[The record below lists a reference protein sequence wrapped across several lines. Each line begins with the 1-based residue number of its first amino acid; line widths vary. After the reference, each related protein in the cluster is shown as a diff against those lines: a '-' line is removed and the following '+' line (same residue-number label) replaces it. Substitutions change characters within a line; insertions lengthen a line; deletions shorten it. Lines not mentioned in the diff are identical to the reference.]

1 MGPVAPKVLGTFSR
15 EENDS
20 VEVVME
26 VTVILEPISVL
37 NPTLFASKLLTDSV
51 EPSPLE
57 NVTNPVEMDEVFKE
71 EPVAVENVTIFP
83 AKVLAI
89 TVLNAR

>member
-1 MGPVAPKVLGTFSR
+1 VGPVTPKVLGTFTK

-20 VEVVME
+20 VEVVKE

-37 NPTLFASKLLTDSV
+37 NPTLFASKLLMDSV

-57 NVTNPVEMDEVFKE
+57 NVTNPVEMDEVCKE

-89 TVLNAR
+89 TVLNAK

>member
-1 MGPVAPKVLGTFSR
+1 VGPVTPKVLGTFSR
-15 EENDS
+15 EENDN
-20 VEVVME
+20 VEVIRE

-37 NPTLFASKLLTDSV
+37 NNTLFASKLLMDSV

-57 NVTNPVEMDEVFKE
+57 NVTNPVDKDEVAKE

-89 TVLNAR
+89 TVLNAK

>member
-1 MGPVAPKVLGTFSR
+1 MLGTFNK

-20 VEVVME
+20 VEVAME
-26 VTVILEPISVL
+26 VTVILEPTSVL
-37 NPTLFASKLLTDSV
+37 NSTFFANKLLTDSV

-83 AKVLAI
+83 AKVLTI

>member
-1 MGPVAPKVLGTFSR
+1 
-15 EENDS
+15 
-20 VEVVME
+20 
-26 VTVILEPISVL
+26 VILEPTSVL
-37 NPTLFASKLLTDSV
+37 NPTLFANRLLTDSV

-57 NVTNPVEMDEVFKE
+57 NVTNPVDKDEVFKE

-83 AKVLAI
+83 AKVLTI